1 MEYLKDLEQKFNNL
15 ALKFKDELSS
25 VRTNRPTPKLV
36 ESIKVVEFAKEP
48 GQPMAINQLGSISIE
63 PPRSIIIAPWS
74 TDSAPS
80 IVKAIEAANIG
91 VGAAQQGNVIRVTL
105 PELTEERRQEL
116 IKLVRKMAEET
127 RIRMRIER
135 DEINKIVNQETD
147 KNEKFRAKEAL
158 QKLVDNFNQEVDR
171 VVEAKI
177 QEISI

>member
-1 MEYLKDLEQKFNNL
+1 MEHLKELEQKFNTL
-15 ALKFKDELSS
+15 ALKLKDELSS

-36 ESIKVVEFAKEP
+36 DSIKAEYA
-48 GQPMAINQLGSISIE
+48 GQFLAVNQLGSISVE
-63 PPRSIIIAPWS
+63 PPRSIIVTPWS

-91 VGAAQQGNVIRVTL
+91 VSAAQQGNVVRITL

-127 RIRMRIER
+127 RIRMRIDR
-135 DEINKIVNQETD
+135 DEVNKIINQEAD

-158 QKLVDNFNQEVDR
+158 QKLVDKFNQEVDE
-171 VVEAKI
+171 VVDTKI
-177 QEISI
+177 QEISA

>member
-1 MEYLKDLEQKFNNL
+1 MEHLKELEQKFNTL
-15 ALKFKDELSS
+15 ALKLKDELSS

-36 ESIKVVEFAKEP
+36 DSIKAEYA
-48 GQPMAINQLGSISIE
+48 GQFLAVNQLGSISVE
-63 PPRSIIIAPWS
+63 PPRSIIVTPWS

-91 VGAAQQGNVIRVTL
+91 VSAAQQGNVVRITL

-135 DEINKIVNQETD
+135 DEVNKIINQEAD

-158 QKLVDNFNQEVDR
+158 QKLVDKFNQEVDE
-171 VVEAKI
+171 VVDTKI
-177 QEISI
+177 QEISA

>member
-1 MEYLKDLEQKFNNL
+1 MEHLKGLEQKFNTL
-15 ALKFKDELSS
+15 ALKLKDELSS

-36 ESIKVVEFAKEP
+36 DSIKAEYA
-48 GQPMAINQLGSISIE
+48 GQFLAVNQLGSISVE
-63 PPRSIIIAPWS
+63 PPRSIIVTPWS

-91 VGAAQQGNVIRVTL
+91 VGAVQQGNVVRITL

-116 IKLVRKMAEET
+116 IKLVGKMAEET

-135 DEINKIVNQETD
+135 DEVNKIINQEAD

-158 QKLVDNFNQEVDR
+158 QKLVDKFNQEVDE
-171 VVEAKI
+171 VIAAKI
-177 QEISI
+177 QEISV

>member
-1 MEYLKDLEQKFNNL
+1 MEHLKELEQKFNTL
-15 ALKFKDELSS
+15 ALKLKDELSS

-36 ESIKVVEFAKEP
+36 DSIKAEYA
-48 GQPMAINQLGSISIE
+48 GQFLAVNQLGSISVE
-63 PPRSIIIAPWS
+63 PPRSIIVTPWS

-91 VGAAQQGNVIRVTL
+91 VSAVQQGNVVRITL

-116 IKLVRKMAEET
+116 IKLVGKMAEET

-135 DEINKIVNQETD
+135 DEINKIINQEAD

-158 QKLVDNFNQEVDR
+158 QKLVDKFNQEVDG
-171 VVEAKI
+171 VIDAKI
-177 QEISI
+177 QEISV